1 MGCGIRIGQG
11 YDSHRFEAGRD
22 LWLGGVKIDHEFG
35 LKGHSDADVA
45 IHALC
50 DAILGALSLRDIGYH
65 FPDTD
70 SKWKGADSKNLLR
83 AVCEMVRE
91 RGWEPSNVDVTIITE
106 APKLKPHIEAMCE
119 CLADVMGISREDV
132 SVKATTNEKM
142 GFTGRGEGIASLAS
156 ALLYRN

>member
-70 SKWKGADSKNLLR
+70 PKWKGADSKNLLR

-91 RGWEPSNVDVTIITE
+91 RGWEPGNVDVTIITE
-106 APKLKPHIEAMCE
+106 AQKLKPHIEAMCE

-156 ALLYRN
+156 ALLYRS

>member
-70 SKWKGADSKNLLR
+70 SMWKGADSKNLLR

-156 ALLYRN
+156 ALLYRS

>member
-70 SKWKGADSKNLLR
+70 PKWKGADSKNLLR

-156 ALLYRN
+156 ALLYRS